1 MVSLHDQVKTVR
13 LQDKL
18 GKQNFHEDMKKVF
31 EPVTKSLENTSQ
43 DITKTITETSVK
55 NNQAIENLDNKLLE
69 IMKDRG
75 ILATYLMSPL
85 SRITNP
91 DNTSQFRLVKDHNS
105 NRVNDLKI
113 NKTIPITLY
122 GNMLTFRDTNKQF
135 ELKGDL
141 LEMITNSKFNV
152 DLASLSDKKLMYVF
166 AKEMHF
172 DPKASGNKSTRY
184 RKLIKLLNSPS
195 LIVSASGFSKTIVL
209 SSNPNELCD
218 RLKFLLQEKH
228 AGNISDVINQEIVVI
243 IDKLLEYKL
252 ISKKQHSQILIK
264 CNLLQKYLYNYS
276 YKNKY
281 TYSYKCVHKYNCIY
295 TFLIYKCLN

>member
-1 MVSLHDQVKTVR
+1 MLHSIKDREDLEILNELVSLQDQVKVVR

-31 EPVTKSLENTSQ
+31 EPVTKSLENTSENL
-43 DITKTITETSVK
+43 TKAITETSIKK
-55 NNQAIENLDNKLLE
+55 NLAIENIINNLLE
-69 IMKDRG
+69 IMNDRG

-85 SRITNP
+85 SRITNL
-91 DNTSQFRLVKDHNS
+91 DNASQFRLVKDPSS

-152 DLASLSDKKLMYVF
+152 DLASLSDKELMYDF

-172 DPKASGNKSTRY
+172 DPKASGNKSTRD
-184 RKLIKLLNSPS
+184 RKLKKLLNSPG
-195 LIVSASGFSKTIVL
+195 LMISASGVSKTIFL
-209 SSNPNELCD
+209 SSDPNELCD
-218 RLKFLLQEKH
+218 RLKL
-228 AGNISDVINQEIVVI
+228 
-243 IDKLLEYKL
+243 
-252 ISKKQHSQILIK
+252 
-264 CNLLQKYLYNYS
+264 
-276 YKNKY
+276 
-281 TYSYKCVHKYNCIY
+281 
-295 TFLIYKCLN
+295 